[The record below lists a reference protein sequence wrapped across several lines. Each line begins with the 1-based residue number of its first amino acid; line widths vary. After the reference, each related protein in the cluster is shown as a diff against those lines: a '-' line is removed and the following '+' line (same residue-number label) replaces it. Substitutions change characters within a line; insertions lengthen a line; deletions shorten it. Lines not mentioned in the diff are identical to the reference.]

1 MFKKLFGSSEEH
13 AFVRVVSSE
22 ITKLRLESAAYL
34 VFAADQRTFAMA
46 AQYITRAVAS
56 NDVPPQ
62 WKAAHPRAL
71 AWTLVDESICDI
83 GVGGDA
89 SRNVSESFYRY
100 FDNEKRKDVESVCGP
115 KTGWGLHMM

>member
-1 MFKKLFGSSEEH
+1 MFKKLFGSREEY

-22 ITKLRLESAAYL
+22 IAKLHLESAAYL
-34 VFAADQRTFAMA
+34 VFAADRKTFAMA
-46 AQYITRAVAS
+46 AQYITRAVAR
-56 NDVPPQ
+56 NEVPPQ

-83 GVGGDA
+83 GDGGDA

-100 FDNEKRKDVESVCGP
+100 FDNEKRKDVESLCGP
-115 KTGWGLHMM
+115 KSGWGLHII